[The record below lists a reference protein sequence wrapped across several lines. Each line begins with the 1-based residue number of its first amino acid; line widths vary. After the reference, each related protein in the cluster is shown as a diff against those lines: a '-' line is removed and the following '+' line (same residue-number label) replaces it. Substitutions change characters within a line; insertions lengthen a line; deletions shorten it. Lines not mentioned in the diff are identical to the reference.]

1 MVHHVPARSAA
12 TSPAVQSA
20 PTRSGFRPDVEGLR
34 AVALGLV
41 LLFHAGVPG
50 SGGGRLG
57 VDVFFV
63 ISGFLITGL
72 LVREVERTGRLDLA
86 GFYARRARRILPA
99 AVVVL
104 LATLTTTAALAPAQ
118 LATTGRDGLAAALQ
132 LANWRS
138 ALADPMDLHPDAAAS
153 PLLHYWSLA
162 VEEQFYLLWPPLVLL
177 ALAAARR
184 RGRSSD
190 GPGGTSIRRALA
202 VAAGAVAVVSL
213 ACSVLLTPV
222 LPTLAYLGTPTRA
235 WQLAAGALLALA
247 VPRLQWWSTG
257 TSQRRHLRRWA
268 PAVSW
273 AALAVVLTSSLWTD
287 DVPYPGWAAL
297 VPTLGTVALIAA
309 GIPGLT
315 GASGQGD
322 DGVGARPVG
331 AARLLSARPVRWA
344 GRASYSWYLWH
355 VPVVFAGEALGV
367 SGWPALLALE
377 LLVAG
382 PLAALTLVVVE
393 QPFRTSPR
401 FAGARRGLVL
411 GAVATA
417 LGVAASVLAI
427 AAS

>member
-1 MVHHVPARSAA
+1 MARPPA
-12 TSPAVQSA
+12 PVA
-20 PTRSGFRPDVEGLR
+20 PTRARTAAHRAGAPSGGAPGGFRPDVEGLR

-72 LVREVERTGRLDLA
+72 LVREVERTGRVGLA
-86 GFYARRARRILPA
+86 AFYARRARRILPA

-104 LATLTTTAALAPAQ
+104 VVTLGATAALAPRM
-118 LATTGRDGLAAALQ
+118 LGETGRDGLAAALQ
-132 LANWRS
+132 VANWRS
-138 ALADPMDLHPDAAAS
+138 ALADPVDLHPDAAAS

-162 VEEQFYLLWPPLVLL
+162 VEEQFYLLWPALVLL
-177 ALAAARR
+177 VVAVARR
-184 RGRSSD
+184 RGTSLRRS
-190 GPGGTSIRRALA
+190 LA

-213 ACSVLLTPV
+213 ACSVLLTPL
-222 LPTLAYLGTPTRA
+222 LPTLAYLSSPTRA

-247 VPRLQWWSTG
+247 TPRLAELAG
-257 TSQRRHLRRWA
+257 GGRLDGRLGGLRRGV
-268 PAVSW
+268 PALGW
-273 AALAVVLTSSLWTD
+273 LALAVVLSSSLWTD

-297 VPTLGTVALIAA
+297 VPTLGTVALIAV
-309 GIPGLT
+309 GTPGLAG
-315 GASGQGD
+315 GAGPS
-322 DGVGARPVG
+322 GVG
-331 AARLLSARPVRWA
+331 RLLAARPVRWA

-355 VPVVFAGEALGV
+355 VPVVFAGERLGL

-382 PLAALTLVVVE
+382 PLAALTLVAVE

-401 FAGARRGLVL
+401 FAGARRGLLL

-417 LGVAASVLAI
+417 VAVGASLVAVLA
-427 AAS
+427 AT